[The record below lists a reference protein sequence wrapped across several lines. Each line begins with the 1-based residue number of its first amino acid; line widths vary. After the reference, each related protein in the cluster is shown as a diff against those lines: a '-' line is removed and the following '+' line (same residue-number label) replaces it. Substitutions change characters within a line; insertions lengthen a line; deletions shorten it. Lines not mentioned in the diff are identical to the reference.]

1 MRNLFNDMLKTE
13 RFPDNMKLA
22 DITPVF
28 KHKAPLLKVNYKSFS
43 VLPSISKI
51 FEKLMPK
58 IKYYL
63 SNYLSPFLCAYRNNF
78 SSQQALLSLTENSK
92 KVLDH
97 KRFGRVFIDL
107 LTAKLYV
114 YGFNKESLET
124 LHSDLS
130 NRWHRRKINKQF
142 IS

>member
-1 MRNLFNDMLKTE
+1 
-13 RFPDNMKLA
+13 
-22 DITPVF
+22 
-28 KHKAPLLKVNYKSFS
+28 
-43 VLPSISKI
+43 
-51 FEKLMPK
+51 MPK
-58 IKYYL
+58 TKYYL

-78 SSQQALLSLTENSK
+78 SSQQALLSLIENSK

-142 IS
+142 ISRQELI

>member
-13 RFPDNMKLA
+13 SFPDNLKLA
-22 DITPVF
+22 DIT
-28 KHKAPLLKVNYKSFS
+28 VNYKSFS

-78 SSQQALLSLTENSK
+78 SSQQALLSLIENWK

-97 KRFGRVFIDL
+97 KRFGRVFIDGPIGGL
-107 LTAKLYV
+107 
-114 YGFNKESLET
+114 
-124 LHSDLS
+124 
-130 NRWHRRKINKQF
+130 
-142 IS
+142 